1 MHFTHMGSSYEISSA
16 VKTVS
21 LGEGRNCQAC
31 VMNIYHACKLMT
43 CNPLNCP
50 VCAFSKKNLA
60 GTIKVIIMRYSTATR
75 KILYLYTGILHTGIL
90 GKRIGV
96 TAIKR

>member
-31 VMNIYHACKLMT
+31 VMKIYHACKLLT

-60 GTIKVIIMRYSTATR
+60 GTIKVIIMRWLYSHKKNIIPVYRYIAYR
-75 KILYLYTGILHTGIL
+75 YI
-90 GKRIGV
+90 R
-96 TAIKR
+96 